1 MNDLAIEEA
10 LAKRSVDRS
19 MIWRLVALLGPVRR
33 QLSLVLICELVL
45 VATIVVRPWFFKEA
59 VDSGIGAGDAGWQL
73 DRPLLFWLAAGLS
86 ATWLLRF
93 LLMGLTGWVS
103 GSMAINILNGLRR
116 RLAEQV
122 QRLSI
127 RYFDQ
132 TKAGRIVARADSDV
146 ERLEALVV
154 YGPTTLVSSLSR
166 CLTAGVM
173 LYLIAPSIFYHVLP
187 LFPVLIAIIALFKR
201 SVTRLW
207 NRVSEARSRITAILV
222 ETITGVREIQQAVDE
237 ERAAMRYDEE
247 LGDFDRQAVR
257 ATFVWAWFMP
267 FTLLLFTGGLL
278 LVLVA
283 GRDAVIADQM
293 TYGEL
298 TQCLFYVFLFLGPLQ
313 ELGDLFERGSEGI
326 AAAQRIF
333 LLLDTEPEIAD
344 RDDAADLPDGPGAI
358 RFEQVSF
365 AYDPQEREQMVL
377 LDIDLDIP
385 AGQQLAIVGP
395 TGHGKSTLV
404 QLLCRFYDLQR
415 GRILIDGADIS
426 RVRQG
431 SLRRQI
437 GVVLQD
443 NVLFSGT
450 VLDNIRLAA
459 PEADEA
465 ALIEACKE
473 LGVADVI
480 ERLDDGYQTQVG
492 PQGSHLSHG
501 QRQIVCL
508 VRAFLADP
516 RVLVLDEAT
525 SAVDVHTE
533 RRIQQAL
540 RRLCAGR
547 TAIIIAHRLAT
558 IVDADRI
565 LVINEGQIVEH
576 GSHDELLDQGGAYAQ
591 LYHRYERGEQGTI
604 AEG

>member
-1 MNDLAIEEA
+1 MNDLAIEES
-10 LAKRSVDRS
+10 LAGRDVESK
-19 MIWRLVALLGPVRR
+19 MIRRLVRLLAPVRR
-33 QLSLVLICELVL
+33 HLLVVLGAELGL
-45 VATIVVRPWFFKEA
+45 VATIIVRPWFFKEA
-59 VDSGIGAGDAGWQL
+59 IDSGLGGSGGGWQL
-73 DRPLLFWLAAGLS
+73 DREILFWLAVGLS
-86 ATWLLRF
+86 GSWLIRF
-93 LLMGLTGWVS
+93 LLMGLSNWVS
-103 GSMAINILNGLRR
+103 GSMAIDILNGLRQ

-122 QRLSI
+122 QRLSV
-127 RYFDQ
+127 RYFDK

-154 YGPTTLVSSLSR
+154 YGPTVLVSSLSR

-173 LYLIAPSIFYHVLP
+173 LYVIAPGILFHVLP
-187 LFPVLIAIIALFKR
+187 LFPLLIVVIALFKR

-207 NRVSEARSRITAILV
+207 NRVAEARSRITAILV

-237 ERAAMRYDEE
+237 ERAADRYDDE
-247 LGDFDRQAVR
+247 LRDFDRQAVR
-257 ATFVWAWFMP
+257 ATFNWAWFMP
-267 FTLLLFTGGLL
+267 FSLLLFTGGLL
-278 LVLVA
+278 LVLIA
-283 GRDAVIADQM
+283 GRDALLDGQM
-293 TYGEL
+293 TYGAL

-313 ELGDLFERGSEGI
+313 ELGDLFARGSEGI

-333 LLLDTEPEIAD
+333 LLLDTEPEVAD
-344 RDDAADLPDGPGAI
+344 LPAAADLPAGAGAI
-358 RFEQVSF
+358 RFDHVSF
-365 AYDPQEREQMVL
+365 AYDPQEQHAMVL
-377 LDIDLDIP
+377 HDIDLDIP

-415 GRILIDGADIS
+415 GTILIDGQDIS

-431 SLRRQI
+431 SLRRAI

-459 PEADEA
+459 PDAEEATLIA
-465 ALIEACKE
+465 ACRE

-480 ERLDDGYQTQVG
+480 ERLDDGYHTQVG

-533 RRIQQAL
+533 RRIQRAL

-565 LVINEGQIVEH
+565 LVINEGRIIEDGNH
-576 GSHDELLDQGGAYAQ
+576 AELLVRDGAYAA
-591 LYHRYERGEQGTI
+591 LHRRYEQGEQG
-604 AEG
+604 AR